1 MIKKIYECDRCKKE
15 IKSSYYYIDIINK
28 NSRSI
33 IEGDS
38 LSKTVNRLFPE
49 QYNKKIYCQNCINEI
64 KEFIENK
71 NFISGQTKIY
81 DFTKEKEGDKN
92 DC

>member
-15 IKSSYYYIDIINK
+15 IKGSYYYINIINK
-28 NSRSI
+28 NSKPLTDEEFI
-33 IEGDS
+33 DQ
-38 LSKTVNRLFPE
+38 TMNRLFPE
-49 QYNKKIYCQNCINEI
+49 KDNGRIYCQNCVNEI
-64 KEFIENK
+64 KEFIKNK

-92 DC
+92 